1 MKQSRFIAFLLS
13 LALLCALCGCV
24 TAPAVSEPESEP
36 PTTATTVGT
45 TTTATETPTTTTTKA
60 PETTVTTNSSF
71 YPYSWLYPSE
81 ADARAVYETYK
92 KMSYEE
98 YFSEPRVVFS
108 YFHPYM
114 IVLPK
119 PDDPT
124 VLYYESEPNRIYFDA
139 KKYKK
144 DAKEVRSGG
153 YDGDGIVD
161 YFCVDDE
168 IWRWHIPSDTIDVVV
183 KDHGLINGIFAD
195 FNDFGYCTVYH
206 PELGDRGDMDAFVYE
221 HYHVFSKNLVIPYE
235 DVPKETQ
242 HGIVFNWFQKNV
254 YNKK

>member
-1 MKQSRFIAFLLS
+1 MKQSRVIALLLS

-36 PTTATTVGT
+36 TTTAATAGT
-45 TTTATETPTTTTTKA
+45 TTTATEPETTTTTHD
-60 PETTVTTNSSF
+60 PY
-71 YPYSWLYPSE
+71 YPYDGLYSTE
-81 ADARAVYETYK
+81 KEARAAYEACK

-98 YFSEPRVVFS
+98 YFSEPRVIFS
-108 YFHPYM
+108 YFYDYRD
-114 IVLPK
+114 VLPK

-153 YDGDGIVD
+153 YDGDEIVD
-161 YFCVDDE
+161 FFCVDDE
-168 IWRWHIPSDTIDVVV
+168 IWRWHIPSDTVDVVI
-183 KDHGLINGIFAD
+183 KHDGLYGFRPLTT
-195 FNDFGYCTVYH
+195 DFGYCFVVDTPDSANDH
-206 PELGDRGDMDAFVYE
+206 PG
-221 HYHVFSKNLVIPYE
+221 HYHVFSKNLTIPFDDIDPPIFY
-235 DVPKETQ
+235 DDQAVPWLE
-242 HGIVFNWFQKNV
+242 KNV

>member
-1 MKQSRFIAFLLS
+1 MTARITALCLS
-13 LALLCALCGCV
+13 LALLCALSAC
-24 TAPAVSEPESEP
+24 APASASGAESGISSF
-36 PTTATTVGT
+36 TTAANRG
-45 TTTATETPTTTTTKA
+45 AGSAADE
-60 PETTVTTNSSF
+60 ND
-71 YPYSWLYPSE
+71 PSAS
-81 ADARAVYETYK
+81 ADAKDPYFPYNGLFASEKEARETYEAYK

-98 YFSEPRVVFS
+98 YFSEPRVIFS
-108 YFHPYM
+108 YYYPYRD
-114 IVLPK
+114 VLPK

-124 VLYYESEPNRIYFDA
+124 VLCYESEPDSIYFDA

-144 DAKEVRSGG
+144 DAKEIRSGG

-206 PELGDRGDMDAFVYE
+206 PELGDRGDMHTYVYE
-221 HYHVFSKNLVIPYE
+221 HYHVFSKDLVIPYK
-235 DVPKETQ
+235 DVPKDMSLNDL
-242 HGIVFNWFQKNV
+242 FNWLQKNV
-254 YNKK
+254 YNR

>member
-1 MKQSRFIAFLLS
+1 MKQSRVIAFLLS

-24 TAPAVSEPESEP
+24 TAPAVSEPESA
-36 PTTATTVGT
+36 PTTTAATAGT
-45 TTTATETPTTTTTKA
+45 TTTATEPETTTTTHD
-60 PETTVTTNSSF
+60 PY
-71 YPYSWLYPSE
+71 YPYDGLYSTE
-81 ADARAVYETYK
+81 KEARAAYEACK

-98 YFSEPRVVFS
+98 YFSEPRVIFS
-108 YFHPYM
+108 YFYDYRD
-114 IVLPK
+114 VLPK

-153 YDGDGIVD
+153 YDGDGIID

-168 IWRWHIPSDTIDVVV
+168 IWRWHIPSDTMDVVV

-206 PELGDRGDMDAFVYE
+206 PELGDEGNMDAFVYE

-235 DVPKETQ
+235 DVPKNMLRYYDLYQ
-242 HGIVFNWFQKNV
+242 WFQKNV

>member
-1 MKQSRFIAFLLS
+1 MKQSRVIAFLLS

-36 PTTATTVGT
+36 TTTAATAGT
-45 TTTATETPTTTTTKA
+45 TTAATETPTTTTT
-60 PETTVTTNSSF
+60 ETPWFAYDGFFAN
-71 YPYSWLYPSE
+71 E
-81 ADARAVYETYK
+81 KEARAAYEACK

-108 YFHPYM
+108 YYYDDYRNV
-114 IVLPK
+114 IPK
-119 PDDPT
+119 QGDPT
-124 VLYYESEPNRIYFDA
+124 VLCYESDPDRIYFDA

-144 DAKEVRSGG
+144 DAKEIRSGANH
-153 YDGDGIVD
+153 GDGIID
-161 YFCVDDE
+161 YLCVDDE
-168 IWRWHIPSDTIDVVV
+168 IWRWHIPSDTVDVVV

-206 PELGDRGDMDAFVYE
+206 PELGDEGNMDAFVYE

-235 DVPKETQ
+235 DVPKNMLRYYDLYQ
-242 HGIVFNWFQKNV
+242 WFQKNV

>member
-1 MKQSRFIAFLLS
+1 MKQSRFIALLLS

-36 PTTATTVGT
+36 TTTAATAGT
-45 TTTATETPTTTTTKA
+45 TTTATEPETTTTTHD
-60 PETTVTTNSSF
+60 PY
-71 YPYSWLYPSE
+71 YPYDGLYSTE
-81 ADARAVYETYK
+81 KEARAAYEACK

-98 YFSEPRVVFS
+98 YFSEPRVIFS
-108 YFHPYM
+108 YFYDYRD
-114 IVLPK
+114 VLPK
-119 PDDPT
+119 RGDPT
-124 VLYYESEPNRIYFDA
+124 VLCYESEPNRIYFDA

-153 YDGDGIVD
+153 YDGDGIID

-168 IWRWHIPSDTIDVVV
+168 IWRWHIPSDTMDVVV

-206 PELGDRGDMDAFVYE
+206 PELGDEGNMDAFVYE
-221 HYHVFSKNLVIPYE
+221 HYHVFSKNLVIPYK
-235 DVPKETQ
+235 DVPEYMPRYDLYQ
-242 HGIVFNWFQKNV
+242 WFQKNV